1 MTADYQAKKQFLAS
15 MISVYGRKPA
25 LEMLEDKS
33 LSIHR
38 LHLADSN
45 KPQGIIK
52 DIIRAAESRNVEI
65 LYHDR
70 KALSRISR
78 NMKQDQGV
86 VVDVHNA
93 KMNLLSAETL
103 TSESGVG
110 HWLLLDN
117 VTNPQNV
124 GMIIRSAA
132 AAGVNGLIIP
142 RQANASL
149 NALVVKSSAGTLF
162 KAPILLCDTVAEALE
177 VIQTQGLNIA
187 VLAGEADDS
196 LFNYAANDKVGTVY
210 VMGNESDG
218 VSKETRRAAT
228 HALSI
233 PMHNEV
239 ESLNV
244 AVAASLVAYATQI
257 R

>member
-1 MTADYQAKKQFLAS
+1 MTSDYQAKKQFLAS
-15 MISVYGRKPA
+15 MISVYGRKPV
-25 LEMLEDKS
+25 LEMLEDRS
-33 LSIHR
+33 LLIHK

-52 DIIRAAESRNVEI
+52 DIIRAAESRDVEI

-70 KALSRISR
+70 KSLSRISR

-86 VVDVHNA
+86 VVDVHNP
-93 KMNLLSAETL
+93 KMNLLSKASLKSTEKT
-103 TSESGVG
+103 GQ
-110 HWLLLDN
+110 WLLLDN

-132 AAGVNGLIIP
+132 AAGINGLIIP

-162 KAPILLCDTVAEALE
+162 KAPILLCDTVSEAIE
-177 VIQTQGLNIA
+177 IIQTQGLNIA
-187 VLAGEADDS
+187 VLAGEAKEDVFS
-196 LFNYAANDKVGTVY
+196 FAATDGVGTVY
-210 VMGNESDG
+210 VMGNESEG
-218 VSKETRRAAT
+218 VSKETRKAAT

-244 AVAASLVAYATQI
+244 AVAASIVAYATQI
-257 R
+257 S